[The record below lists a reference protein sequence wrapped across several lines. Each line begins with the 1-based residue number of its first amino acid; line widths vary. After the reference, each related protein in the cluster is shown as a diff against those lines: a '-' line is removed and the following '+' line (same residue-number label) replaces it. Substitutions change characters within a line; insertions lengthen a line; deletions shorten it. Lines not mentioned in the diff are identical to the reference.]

1 MEFLLYGILSMFI
14 GWGIVTIIFRVIENK
29 VVNEVKN
36 EVYVAKPTKIELSEE
51 QQKVSNRLDEMLNE
65 FKTK

>member
-1 MEFLLYGILSMFI
+1 MEFLLYGIISMFI
-14 GWGIVTIIFRVIENK
+14 GWAIVTIIFRVIQNK
-29 VVNEVKN
+29 VENEVKN
-36 EVYVAKPTKIELSEE
+36 EVYVTKPTNIELSEV